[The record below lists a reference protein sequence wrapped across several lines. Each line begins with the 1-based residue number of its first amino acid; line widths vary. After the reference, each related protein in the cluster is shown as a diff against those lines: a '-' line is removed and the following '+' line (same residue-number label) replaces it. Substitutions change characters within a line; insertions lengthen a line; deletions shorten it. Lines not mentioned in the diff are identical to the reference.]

1 MSDLLPRPVI
11 YEVSLRVAP
20 AVAAEY
26 DDWLRGHVADMLDL
40 PGFLGAEILTPEAT
54 ADGAMQRVVQY
65 RLRDRSALDAYLR
78 DHAPRMRSQGTAR
91 FGDQV
96 TAERRILEPASGGEP
111 LPQPQGCPNCGS
123 LLVTEFCAQCGQEN
137 KDYHISFFRLIGD
150 LLGDT
155 FNFDTRLT
163 NSIKP
168 LLFKPGLLTREY
180 MDGRR
185 ARYVPPLRTYIFIS
199 IVFFALAAISN
210 EPESHVIHDAAE
222 IAQQEDA
229 APTVDPPNDGLNIGT
244 SVDEEALKEME
255 DSPSWINSMV
265 EEFVKGSKLIGKNP
279 QLFVQQLLSNLS
291 LAMFALLPVYALFL
305 KLLYAFSRRYYMEHL
320 IFALHIH
327 AFTLLI
333 FTIMM
338 VWSQWI
344 APRLPFDTHG
354 LLITAIIFYIMLY
367 PWFALRRNYNQG
379 WWLTTVK
386 YLTLGTLHFFALSV
400 VLGSVAVYT
409 TMSLD

>member
-11 YEVSLRVAP
+11 YEVSLRIVP
-20 AVAAEY
+20 ALAAEY
-26 DDWLRGHVADMLDL
+26 DDWLRHHVADMLDL
-40 PGFLGAEILTPEAT
+40 PGFLGAEILTPEAA
-54 ADGAMQRVVQY
+54 ADGAVQRIVQY
-65 RLRDRSALDAYLR
+65 RLRDRSALDAYLH
-78 DHAPRMRSQGTAR
+78 DHAPRMRAIGARR

-96 TAERRILEPASGGEP
+96 TAERRILEPASDGEP

-210 EPESHVIHDAAE
+210 EPNSYVTYEPATSSEFMSADNVEEEVAAE
-222 IAQQEDA
+222 M
-229 APTVDPPNDGLNIGT
+229 G
-244 SVDEEALKEME
+244 
-255 DSPSWINSMV
+255 DSPGWV
-265 EEFVKGSKLIGKNP
+265 RELVAGLVRGGKLFGAKP
-279 QLFVQQLLSNLS
+279 QLVIQKMLSNIS
-291 LAMFALLPVYALFL
+291 LAMFILLPVYALFL
-305 KLLYAFSRRYYMEHL
+305 KILYAFSRRYYMEHL
-320 IFALHIH
+320 IFALHVH
-327 AFTLLI
+327 GFTFLI
-333 FTIMM
+333 FSVMM
-338 VWSQWI
+338 IWSQWI
-344 APRLPFDTHG
+344 APRVPFDTPG
-354 LLITAIIFYIMLY
+354 LLTTAIIFYIMLY
-367 PWFALRRNYNQG
+367 PWFALRRNYGQG
-379 WWLTTVK
+379 WWLTTAK
-386 YLTLGTLHFFALSV
+386 YLALGTLYFFALTAGLTSV
-400 VLGSVAVYT
+400 VVYT
-409 TMSLD
+409 AMSFD